1 MFGKKV
7 KIDAD
12 LLDRCRRQ
20 AEKEGYSSVEEYV
33 AHILDKALRSAE
45 EKPADD
51 DDRKVEE
58 RLKGLGY
65 IE

>member
-1 MFGKKV
+1 MFGSKV
-7 KIDAD
+7 KIEPH
-12 LLDRCRRQ
+12 LLERCRVQ

-33 AHILDKALRSAE
+33 GHVLEKALRAAE
-45 EKPADD
+45 EKSAG

>member
-1 MFGKKV
+1 MFGSKV
-7 KIDAD
+7 KIEPD
-12 LLDRCRRQ
+12 LLERCRRQ
-20 AEKEGYSSVEEYV
+20 AKKEGYSSVEEYV
-33 AHILDKALRSAE
+33 AHVLDKALRTAEDKSA
-45 EKPADD
+45 D